1 MAAFKDRRAFER
13 VGSSTPIVLIM
24 DREPHT
30 KFEATAKNIST
41 GSICFETEAPLQ
53 LDDRVTLQLKTIVGP
68 VSVLAVILRKQK
80 NVYGCRYVDVH
91 PDTAAKIRSWL
102 FPPFEP

>member
-1 MAAFKDRRAFER
+1 MAPYTDRRAFER
-13 VGSSTPIVLIM
+13 VGSCTPIMLTL
-24 DREPHT
+24 DKEPQAQ
-30 KFEATAKNIST
+30 FEATAKNIST
-41 GSICFETEAPLQ
+41 GSICFEAEVPLQ
-53 LDDRVTLQLKTIVGP
+53 VDDRITLQLKTIFGP
-68 VSVLAVILRKQK
+68 VLISAVVLRKQE

>member
-1 MAAFKDRRAFER
+1 MTPFKDRRAFER
-13 VGSSTPIVLIM
+13 VGSSTPIVLNL
-24 DREPHT
+24 DREPYT

-41 GSICFETEAPLQ
+41 GSICFESEAPLQ
-53 LDDRVTLQLKTIVGP
+53 IADRITLQLKTIFGP
-68 VSVLAVILRKQK
+68 VSVSAVVLRKQEK
-80 NVYGCRYVDVH
+80 VCGCRYVDVQ